1 MAYHTVTYLFVFLPL
16 VLCLYHFAPRKARW
30 LVLLAAGY
38 VFLWT
43 FDGRMALWLA
53 GSSLFTH
60 YICVLITLAR
70 EKQESAPVREKQESV
85 PVRGKQVS
93 ECKNILVFGIVTL
106 LCLLGYV
113 KYSGFFAANLNRIS
127 ESAGI
132 LPRLNPEN
140 LFIPIGISFYTL
152 QAIGYMVDVY
162 WGKAEVSTHPGKTA
176 LFLGFFPQIMEGPIC
191 SYGQTT
197 DALWKGDS
205 IRAANLSE
213 GSVRILWGLFKKMI
227 IADRLN
233 VLVEK
238 IFDNYTEYGG
248 AMIAAAAAAYTI
260 QLYLEFSGCMD
271 IVIGS
276 GRLFG
281 VSLPENFRQ
290 PFFAVDA
297 ADFWRRWHISLG
309 TWFRTY
315 VFFPVSVSAPAKRW
329 SRYAKARFGKYAAK
343 TGALAIALF
352 PVWLCNGLWHGPR
365 WSYIFYGMYYFAVL
379 LLTAMFDPLRNR
391 VLKRLHIR
399 KEAVWYKVIRMIKT
413 WGIIIVGELFFRA
426 AGLRNGMRMFCRM
439 LQDFSLEQLRGDV
452 WLKLGL
458 DQADYLAVILGCA
471 VVILVEIVK
480 EKQGPEDIC
489 LRKIYL
495 PIRWAIYY
503 GLIFSVV
510 IFGAYGVGYQ
520 KVDLIYAGF

>member
-1 MAYHTVTYLFVFLPL
+1 M
-16 VLCLYHFAPRKARW
+16 
-30 LVLLAAGY
+30 LLAAGY

-238 IFDNYTEYGG
+238 FLTTTQS
-248 AMIAAAAAAYTI
+248 M
-260 QLYLEFSGCMD
+260 
-271 IVIGS
+271 
-276 GRLFG
+276 
-281 VSLPENFRQ
+281 
-290 PFFAVDA
+290 AV
-297 ADFWRRWHISLG
+297 R
-309 TWFRTY
+309 
-315 VFFPVSVSAPAKRW
+315 
-329 SRYAKARFGKYAAK
+329 
-343 TGALAIALF
+343 
-352 PVWLCNGLWHGPR
+352 
-365 WSYIFYGMYYFAVL
+365 
-379 LLTAMFDPLRNR
+379 
-391 VLKRLHIR
+391 
-399 KEAVWYKVIRMIKT
+399 
-413 WGIIIVGELFFRA
+413 
-426 AGLRNGMRMFCRM
+426 
-439 LQDFSLEQLRGDV
+439 
-452 WLKLGL
+452 
-458 DQADYLAVILGCA
+458 
-471 VVILVEIVK
+471 
-480 EKQGPEDIC
+480 
-489 LRKIYL
+489 
-495 PIRWAIYY
+495 
-503 GLIFSVV
+503 
-510 IFGAYGVGYQ
+510 
-520 KVDLIYAGF
+520 